1 MTFLQVINSQCGD
14 SKLQRKVSNH
24 KLRLFYVMSILQ
36 SVSVQYDSLKVVDTK
51 YSTNKVAVSQY
62 TSKVYRV
69 LNTHNFADSSS
80 LYKSMYVVVTVK
92 VSSSLYDDALS
103 TELFFLSAKLSLVF
117 KKMRH

>member
-1 MTFLQVINSQCGD
+1 MTV
-14 SKLQRKVSNH
+14 
-24 KLRLFYVMSILQ
+24 
-36 SVSVQYDSLKVVDTK
+36 KVVDTK

-69 LNTHNFADSSS
+69 LSTHNFADSSS

-92 VSSSLYDDALS
+92 FPSSLYDDALS

>member
-1 MTFLQVINSQCGD
+1 MTFLQVINSLCGD

-69 LNTHNFADSSS
+69 LNIVHIFWEDHKILQNLHRKFDQ
-80 LYKSMYVVVTVK
+80 VT
-92 VSSSLYDDALS
+92 
-103 TELFFLSAKLSLVF
+103 T
-117 KKMRH
+117 